1 MPRPYGAFRSCAK
14 IPLEFLKNKTGCPCS
29 ARRAEARPGYLFHDL
44 EHHRLSGP
52 GSRSIQKI
60 SHGCDRVPVTADHFS
75 NISFTHLHFED
86 HFAALLHFAH
96 EHFFGSVDKLA
107 DNVLEKTLHWI
118 YGVGTVVEFFFRAFR
133 IMLATV
139 AVG

>member
-1 MPRPYGAFRSCAK
+1 MAAPT
-14 IPLEFLKNKTGCPCS
+14 N
-29 ARRAEARPGYLFHDL
+29 DL
-44 EHHRLSGP
+44 ADVRL
-52 GSRSIQKI
+52 
-60 SHGCDRVPVTADHFS
+60 AHF
-75 NISFTHLHFED
+75 NFENQ
-86 HFAALLHFAH
+86 FAALLHFAH